1 MTIPLDVK
9 QIALSKE
16 LTEIALELNKPRTL
30 LQIFSKNNLKSGIY
44 LYGPV
49 GSGKTM
55 LMNSFFEELTA
66 SKIIIHYQNFMQEI
80 HKMMHKL
87 QTENQKDIILK
98 IAKDYAKNTRVLCID
113 EFEIKDITDAMII
126 GRLFDKLIK
135 QNIFIFIT
143 SNTSPNNL
151 YKNGLQRES
160 FLPFIKI
167 INNTFYVKYL
177 DNHHDYR
184 FDKALGVKGERIIY
198 PLTLENQKKLE
209 KIITDISDNRV
220 LSKLTYREEFIGD
233 MEYSTTTIP
242 VHEDT
247 STELTYKLPL
257 EGEYAKNSTNFT
269 PQNIEVLGRKISFQ
283 KVHKRILVTDYNEL
297 FTRDL
302 SYIDYINICQNF
314 NVIIVQNVHTIDA
327 NDTNTV
333 VRFINFIDN
342 AYFYKILLFMSL
354 EDDPNKIYQGSNRSE
369 EFKRTISRLNEM
381 NSAAYLL
388 NNNLRN

>member
-1 MTIPLDVK
+1 MTITLDVK

-16 LTEIALELNKPRTL
+16 FAEIALELNKPRKL

-55 LMNSFFEELTA
+55 LMNSFFKKLTA
-66 SKIIIHYQNFMQEI
+66 PKIIIHYQNLMQEI
-80 HKMMHKL
+80 HKTRHKL
-87 QTENQKDIILK
+87 QTENQKDIIAK
-98 IAKDYAKNTRVLCID
+98 IAKGYAKKTRVLCID
-113 EFEIKDITDAMII
+113 EFEIQDITDAMII
-126 GRLFDKLIK
+126 SRLFYELTK

-151 YKNGLQRES
+151 YKDGLQLES

-167 INNTFYVKYL
+167 IYNTFYVKYL

-184 FDKALGVKGERIIY
+184 FDKALGVTGERIIY
-198 PLTLENQKKLE
+198 PLTLENQNKLE
-209 KIITDISDNRV
+209 KIITGV
-220 LSKLTYREEFIGD
+220 LAKLAYREECIGD
-233 MEYSTTTIP
+233 TEQSTIAYTP
-242 VHEDT
+242 VRQDANNGLNLEV
-247 STELTYKLPL
+247 ELKRNY
-257 EGEYAKNSTNFT
+257 TNFT
-269 PQNIEVLGRKISFQ
+269 PQNIEVLGKTISFQ

-297 FTRDL
+297 FTRNL
-302 SYIDYINICQNF
+302 SYIDYVNICQNF
-314 NVIIVQNVHTIDA
+314 KVIIVHNVHTIE
-327 NDTNTV
+327 DTNTV

-354 EDDPNKIYQGSNRSE
+354 EDNPNKIYQGSNRSE

-381 NSAAYLL
+381 NSASYLL
-388 NNNLRN
+388 NHYFRNRIS